1 MTEIIVYE
9 CDECGNVMSEAD
21 ANTKYAVIVKRCG
34 ICKKDICEMCSSD
47 HAKDETG
54 LDWK

>member
-34 ICKKDICEMCSSD
+34 ICNRSKSSC
-47 HAKDETG
+47 K
-54 LDWK
+54 

>member
-1 MTEIIVYE
+1 MTEVIAYE